1 MILFRIWRDLKS
13 DQRQTLYLTATFIFF
28 FYLFLFPAA
37 LGLCCCARALSCRAL
52 ASRCWARSRGR
63 VGSGAEVQG
72 LSCPAGISLP
82 GTGARARGLRRWGA
96 GLRCPAAGVIFPDQ
110 GSNPSPLHWQV
121 GSTTGPPGE
130 FLTFIFRIDL
140 LVQKFIHP
148 LFAPTTSS
156 WMVWIWSCNLL

>member
-37 LGLCCCARALSCRAL
+37 LGLCCCVRALSCRAL
-52 ASRCWARSRGR
+52 ASHCWARSRGR
-63 VGSGAEVQG
+63 VGSRAEVQG
-72 LSCPAGISLP
+72 LRCPAGISLP
-82 GTGARARGLRRWGA
+82 GTVTRARGLRSWGA

-121 GSTTGPPGE
+121 GSTTWGIPNLHFPDW
-130 FLTFIFRIDL
+130 LTRS
-140 LVQKFIHP
+140 KFIHP